1 MIFSF
6 SEEHGELRDGL
17 RRFLTDKSP
26 SAEVRRLMD
35 TDGGYDPKVWQQLAQ
50 QLGVTGL
57 TIPEKFGGLGYG
69 AVEQAIVLEEMGRA
83 LLCAPY
89 LSTAVLATSAVA
101 G

>member
-35 TDGGYDPKVWQQLAQ
+35 TDEGYDPKVWQQLAQ

-57 TIPEKFGGLGYG
+57 LPKQL
-69 AVEQAIVLEEMGRA
+69 
-83 LLCAPY
+83 
-89 LSTAVLATSAVA
+89 
-101 G
+101 